1 MGVKDIEEKQFEDYN
16 DVFADIVNVLVF
28 GGKQVVKPEAL
39 ENSKDKSRFKAAK
52 GRITEQERDVSKWW
66 RKSQIRLALFGIEN
80 QTAADKKICFKLYGY
95 DGASYKSQYDEKT
108 NYPVITLVLHFDYKN
123 HWKGPKTLLDSMTV
137 PEELKP
143 YVNDYHMN
151 LFEIAWLTNDQIKM
165 FKSDFRIVADY
176 FTQMRKNKEY
186 IPDKTTIKHVDAV
199 LKLMAALTG
208 DYRFEDAVDK
218 ISEEERRQI
227 SMCEFW
233 DKVENRGIKKGRI
246 EGKKEGRFEN
256 ILQVVNAYIAK
267 KNLTQKAACEDL
279 SIKYSEYMAAKRYMK
294 KISAQN

>member
-16 DVFADIVNVLVF
+16 DVFADIVNVLIF
-28 GGKQVVKPEAL
+28 GGKQIVKPRAL

-52 GRITEQERDVSKWW
+52 GIITEQERDVSKWW
-66 RKSQIRLALFGIEN
+66 RKSQIRLALFGFEN

-95 DGASYKSQYDEKT
+95 DGVSYKSQYDEKT

-123 HWKGPKTLLDSMTV
+123 HWEGPKTLLDSMTV

-143 YVNDYHMN
+143 YVNDYRMN
-151 LFEIAWLTNDQIKM
+151 LFEIAWLRDDQVKK

-176 FTQMRKNKEY
+176 FTQMRKNKDY
-186 IPDKTTIKHVDAV
+186 VPSKATIKHVDAV
-199 LKLMAALTG
+199 LKLMTALTG
-208 DYRFEDAVDK
+208 DPGFEDIINETSA
-218 ISEEERRQI
+218 EERR
-227 SMCEFW
+227 SMTMCEVL
-233 DKVENRGIKKGRI
+233 DKARK
-246 EGKKEGRFEN
+246 EGKFEI

-294 KISAQN
+294 KIGAQS